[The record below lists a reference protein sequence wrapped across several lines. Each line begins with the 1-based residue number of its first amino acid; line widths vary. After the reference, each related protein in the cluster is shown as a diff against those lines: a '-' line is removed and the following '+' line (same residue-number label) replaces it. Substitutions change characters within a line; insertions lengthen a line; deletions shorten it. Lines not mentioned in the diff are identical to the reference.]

1 MSFSLIMTFLEN
13 ILCLYV
19 VWLTVRR
26 LHVTPPSYKMGS
38 CVYSRL
44 NGVMI
49 ILQFL
54 PRTISFTFISELS
67 NFYIFYKLSI
77 LEYGVCVFAVLY
89 AGIFLY
95 CHSNVS

>member
-1 MSFSLIMTFLEN
+1 
-13 ILCLYV
+13 
-19 VWLTVRR
+19 
-26 LHVTPPSYKMGS
+26 
-38 CVYSRL
+38 
-44 NGVMI
+44 MI

-54 PRTISFTFISELS
+54 PRTISFTFISEVS

>member
-1 MSFSLIMTFLEN
+1 M
-13 ILCLYV
+13 
-19 VWLTVRR
+19 
-26 LHVTPPSYKMGS
+26 TPPSYKMGS

-54 PRTISFTFISELS
+54 PRTISFTFISEVS

-77 LEYGVCVFAVLY
+77 LEYGVCVCLLFCMLAFSCIVTQTSHNL
-89 AGIFLY
+89 
-95 CHSNVS
+95 